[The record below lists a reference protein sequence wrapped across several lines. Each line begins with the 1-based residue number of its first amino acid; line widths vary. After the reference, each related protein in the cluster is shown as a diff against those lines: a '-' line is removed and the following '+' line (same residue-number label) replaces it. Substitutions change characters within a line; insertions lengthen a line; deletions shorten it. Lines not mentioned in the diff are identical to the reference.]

1 MFCSYCIFSSR
12 TLSCM
17 RISLVIKRISL
28 LSAIAFSV
36 LLPGFTAT
44 TTYAAGN
51 MDGMGHAKTDVT
63 NCLERHQAP
72 TAPIDRESKQTDHED
87 KDEPIPP
94 AVPYYAIFQK
104 HPAEPSKS
112 VKKLVESSSFVP
124 PDIII
129 LTANLRI

>member
-1 MFCSYCIFSSR
+1 
-12 TLSCM
+12 M
-17 RISLVIKRISL
+17 RISLAIKRISL

-51 MDGMGHAKTDVT
+51 MDGMGMGQTRTDVT

-72 TAPIDRESKQTDHED
+72 TAPIDKESKQTDPED

-94 AVPYYAIFQK
+94 ELPYYANFQK
-104 HPAEPSKS
+104 LPTGTAKPAR
-112 VKKLVESSSFVP
+112 KLIESSSFVP
-124 PDIII
+124 PDILI
-129 LTANLRI
+129 LTSTLRI